1 MLASPALRKVDG
13 LGTRANDQIAVE
25 GVEGCV
31 VVNTVTPHHSELR
44 AESARFG
51 HGGKGAT
58 RRHGLHLGFTTM
70 ALKDLIDALGAPR
83 EALGRRGR
91 SRMNRAKHA
100 DQVGGMPRRN
110 LCSMARNTFPC
121 RRPIEKD
128 RHVSPTTHLSVS
140 RCCRRCGAGAQES
153 ESARRRFQ
161 GRQASRFERGSPSRN
176 RVISRPSGEN
186 GPAGSGLN
194 RGSTWSPKAST
205 APTRPPHRTLSADTV
220 ASGAPT
226 QCPATRFRR
235 SPGSH
240 CRAIASPNG

>member
-1 MLASPALRKVDG
+1 MLASPALWKVDG

-83 EALGRRGR
+83 EALGRRGG

-128 RHVSPTTHLSVS
+128 RHVSPTTHFVCVPLLQKVWCL
-140 RCCRRCGAGAQES
+140 R
-153 ESARRRFQ
+153 
-161 GRQASRFERGSPSRN
+161 
-176 RVISRPSGEN
+176 SGERIRASAFP
-186 GPAGSGLN
+186 GPPGVEVRKGI
-194 RGSTWSPKAST
+194 
-205 APTRPPHRTLSADTV
+205 
-220 ASGAPT
+220 T
-226 QCPATRFRR
+226 QP
-235 SPGSH
+235 
-240 CRAIASPNG
+240 